1 MYRYGVPELREARVI
16 EFFHLAFLL
25 VMQVRLDQACYVLKG
40 GANLRYFFESVRYSE
55 DIDLDAAGI
64 ERWELEEKLDGV
76 LESAA
81 LAFVLRTGGLAV
93 SGFTKPKQTETTQRW
108 KVRLAVS
115 GRDEPARTRIE
126 FSRRNAD
133 DRHTLESVPGRVV
146 APYALRSP
154 SLRHYSA
161 EAAIEQKIEALAG
174 RSETQA
180 RDVFD
185 LDLLLRRQPIAA
197 GTVAGEL
204 GERACERA
212 LELPYAA
219 FRDQV
224 LPFLDAEIAELYT
237 DPATWEQLRTFVV
250 ERLLAAA

>member
-1 MYRYGVPELREARVI
+1 MPELRGAQVL
-16 EFFHLAFLL
+16 EFFHLAFLQVL
-25 VMQVRLDQACYVLKG
+25 QVRLDQACYVLKG

-55 DIDLDAAGI
+55 GIDLDAAGI

-76 LESAA
+76 LGSQP
-81 LAFVLRTGGLAV
+81 LTVLLRSGGLAV
-93 SGFTKPKQTETTQRW
+93 GGFSKPKQTETTQRW
-108 KVRLAVS
+108 KVGLAVS
-115 GRDEPARTRIE
+115 GRDEPVRTKIE
-126 FSRRNAD
+126 FSRRNGD
-133 DRHTLESVPGRVV
+133 DRHILESVPGRVV

-154 SLRHYSA
+154 SLRHYEA

-185 LDLLLRRQPIAA
+185 LDLLLRRQPIVA
-197 GTVAGEL
+197 GTIDPQTL
-204 GERACERA
+204 GRAAERA

-224 LPFLDAEIAELYT
+224 LPFLDSEIAELYA
-237 DPATWEQLRTFVV
+237 DPATWGQMRAFVV
-250 ERLLAAA
+250 ERLLEAE